1 MYMEDFTKMLKEEMS
16 LLDDKENDKGKEL
29 RKELGIDGLEGKE
42 LFKYKIDFLA
52 KHMGHSDLHCMEKS
66 DYFQELIKGC
76 IDMKEAQEFFN
87 FAKVTCIANDSSMT
101 ILCVLTDKE
110 DGSKII
116 YSISDEGEITQVTQD
131 DVKKQFGS
139 GMRTLSKS
147 REKELKGV
155 LFGTTEEQRSFQEQ
169 EIGKA
174 TINIDTSIKDE
185 ARDRQQRDEQLVEN
199 GQKNLDKLQ

>member
-16 LLDDKENDKGKEL
+16 LLDDKDSEKGQEL
-29 RKELGIDGLEGKE
+29 RRELGIEGLEGKE
-42 LFKYKIDFLA
+42 LLKYKIDFLA

-66 DYFQELIKGC
+66 DYFQELIKRC
-76 IDMKEAQEFFN
+76 IDMKEAQELFAL
-87 FAKVTCIANDSSMT
+87 AKVTCIANDSSMT

-131 DVKKQFGS
+131 DVKKQFES

-147 REKELKGV
+147 REEELKEV
-155 LFGTTEEQRSFQEQ
+155 LFGTSEEQRSFQEQ
-169 EIGKA
+169 EIGKG
-174 TINIDTSIKDE
+174 TIHVTTDKKDKAKSHIHNE
-185 ARDRQQRDEQLVEN
+185 ELEIQQEGEVKTN
-199 GQKNLDKLQ
+199 

>member
-16 LLDDKENDKGKEL
+16 LLDDKESDKGQEL
-29 RKELGIDGLEGKE
+29 RKELGIEILEGKE
-42 LFKYKIDFLA
+42 LLKYKIDFLS

-76 IDMKEAQEFFN
+76 IDMKEAQELFDFV
-87 FAKVTCIANDSSMT
+87 KVTCIANDSCMT

-110 DGSKII
+110 DDSKII

-131 DVKKQFGS
+131 DVKKQFKF

-147 REKELKGV
+147 REEALKEV
-155 LFGTTEEQRSFQEQ
+155 LFGTKEEQRSFQEQ
-169 EIGKA
+169 DIGKA
-174 TINIDTSIKDE
+174 IANTPTIKKDE
-185 ARDRQQRDEQLVEN
+185 AQRQVTRDANELEQ
-199 GQKNLDKLQ
+199 GYIKQ